1 MKRIVTSK
9 WIENELDDI
18 YDILDEIHSIQNKI
32 DDMLG
37 DNIDS
42 ENIELL
48 DTMNAKLD
56 EFCAEVYK
64 RGYRGK
70 I

>member
-9 WIENELDDI
+9 WIENELDGI

-48 DTMNAKLD
+48 DTMNTKLD

>member
-9 WIENELDDI
+9 WIETELDDI

-48 DTMNAKLD
+48 DIMNAKLD

>member
-1 MKRIVTSK
+1 MIY
-9 WIENELDDI
+9 I
-18 YDILDEIHSIQNKI
+18 YDILDEIHSIQNRI

-48 DTMNAKLD
+48 DTMNTKLD